1 MHGSLRSLQR
11 LQNVSPPRHQQ
22 ELERQQRAHSK
33 MSTGG
38 GLFVKKGEEVTR
50 AMVAGTILGSA
61 NILLVRVSERIN
73 LR

>member
-1 MHGSLRSLQR
+1 
-11 LQNVSPPRHQQ
+11 
-22 ELERQQRAHSK
+22 